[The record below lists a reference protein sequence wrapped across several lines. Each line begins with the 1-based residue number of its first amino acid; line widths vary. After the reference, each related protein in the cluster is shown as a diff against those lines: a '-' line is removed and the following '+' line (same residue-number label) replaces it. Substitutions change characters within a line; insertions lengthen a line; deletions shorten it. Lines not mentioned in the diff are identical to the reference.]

1 MDDTENTAATPPE
14 VKLSTKLWTY
24 SGTAIAL
31 GTAYLV
37 ARNEPAARFVN
48 AIFLGI
54 HLITLCYLLAYGIL
68 VQVFVQRWDYRGWK
82 FLAIFGCW
90 MIFCGLLSRSVLV
103 KVHWEHGPVALATLI
118 SGVGLALNLAILYFM
133 SPGLALIRGWTQ
145 GPLIEKFNAA
155 IASQNYREALEALQ
169 PELKRKRPDA
179 VWILLAG
186 STHLKLGE
194 TETGLRLLQD
204 GLAKCA
210 RDPQT
215 LASVAWTYH
224 IFNRPDLGQPLINE
238 AYEKES
244 EDTGVSLV
252 RCQYLFSARHWD
264 AAQEIWSRVKE
275 TTDPMQQPL
284 LNDPDFQKGIAL
296 LENHTDTTPY

>member
-1 MDDTENTAATPPE
+1 MDDTEKAAATP
-14 VKLSTKLWTY
+14 
-24 SGTAIAL
+24 SGVTLTIPPLALIGILIAL
-31 GTAYLV
+31 GFLAS
-37 ARNEPAARFVN
+37 NEPAARFAN

-90 MIFCGLLSRSVLV
+90 MIFCGFLSRSVV
-103 KVHWEHGPVALATLI
+103 FNVRWERGPVGFATLI
-118 SGVGLALNLAILYFM
+118 SGVGLAVNLTILYLM
-133 SPGLALIRGWTQ
+133 LPSSVLIRGWTLA
-145 GPLIEKFNAA
+145 PLVEKFNAA

-179 VWILLAG
+179 VFILLAG

-204 GLAKCA
+204 GLSKCT

-215 LASVAWTYH
+215 LAAVAWTYH
-224 IFNRPDLGQPLINE
+224 VFNRPDLGQPLLNE
-238 AYEKES
+238 ALEKDRQHPS
-244 EDTGVSLV
+244 VSLIH
-252 RCQYLFSARHWD
+252 CQYLISSGHFEEARELWLRAKD
-264 AAQEIWSRVKE
+264 
-275 TTDPMQQPL
+275 TTDPMAQSFL
-284 LNDPDFQKGIAL
+284 TAPDFQKGIEL
-296 LENHTDTTPY
+296 LENHIDPTPC

>member
-1 MDDTENTAATPPE
+1 MDDTEKAAATR
-14 VKLSTKLWTY
+14 
-24 SGTAIAL
+24 SGTTLTIPPLAFVGILIAL
-31 GTAYLV
+31 GFL

-82 FLAIFGCW
+82 FLTIFGCW
-90 MIFCGLLSRSVLV
+90 MIFCGFLSRSVV
-103 KVHWEHGPVALATLI
+103 FNVRWEYGPVVFATLI
-118 SGVGLALNLAILYFM
+118 SGVGLAVNLTILYLM
-133 SPGLALIRGWTQ
+133 SPGSALIRGWMQ
-145 GPLIEKFNAA
+145 GPLVEKFNAA
-155 IASQNYREALEALQ
+155 IASQNYREALELLQ

-194 TETGLRLLQD
+194 TETGLRLLED
-204 GLAKCA
+204 GLAKSA

-215 LASVAWTYH
+215 LSAVAWTYYL
-224 IFNRPDLGQPLINE
+224 FNRHDLGRPLIDE

-244 EDTGVSLV
+244 EHTGVSLV
-252 RCQYLFSARHWD
+252 RCQYLISAGQWD
-264 AAQEIWSRVKE
+264 EAQELWSRLKG
-275 TTDPMQQPL
+275 TTDPVQQPL
-284 LNDPDFQKGIAL
+284 LNDPDFQKGITL
-296 LENHTDTTPY
+296 LETHFGPTPE